1 MEVVDRERATVR
13 VSDVMPPDYAGP
25 LPVEDLLRSW
35 CSGISDDE
43 QDVFFAGDR
52 GDGDG
57 GARWLDVELRP
68 PFPPLDRAR
77 LTQACRTNIAD
88 FHAGHEHTGLA
99 GLRHY
104 TEHLVG
110 QARDG
115 DATALTEA
123 YTFGWGPQA
132 QAALHG
138 ELLRTLGARWDDPAL
153 AEAGRRV
160 EQVAHRWT
168 PLRVTA
174 AHGHAE
180 PRRHA
185 ADLARHARELHTAYA
200 RAVAAV
206 EESM

>member
-1 MEVVDRERATVR
+1 MLVR
-13 VSDVMPPDYAGP
+13 HACVS
-25 LPVEDLLRSW
+25 
-35 CSGISDDE
+35 
-43 QDVFFAGDR
+43 
-52 GDGDG
+52 
-57 GARWLDVELRP
+57 
-68 PFPPLDRAR
+68 RAR
-77 LTQACRTNIAD
+77 SSGGNGGRSSTSSQRAPPSPSPRSPAKNTSCSSSEIP
-88 FHAGHEHTGLA
+88 
-99 GLRHY
+99 
-104 TEHLVG
+104 EHLVG